1 MDVAVAIIIMCLLLV
16 VIALLSC
23 IDTTKR
29 DNNNK
34 ILKLNSLEELYSYHL
49 SNEVWV
55 GLIVGIGD
63 KKYILT
69 GIDFDS
75 CDIWDLW
82 KPYSELEENLW
93 SDRTAQT
100 KHSYV
105 YNDSNGKPVNNKN
118 IKFVAAI
125 GSNFEH
131 KNIHNGNMLGI
142 NIARLPKIGN
152 IIADTKLILWEVDN
166 IEIKDC
172 RRIYK
177 LIRKDGRHKFSRDE
191 EIYGVVQY
199 CWDTRLAVE

>member
-1 MDVAVAIIIMCLLLV
+1 MGIAIIIVCLVLI
-16 VIALLSC
+16 VIALLFC
-23 IDTTKR
+23 IDTDKNLKK
-29 DNNNK
+29 DNDK

-55 GLIVGIGD
+55 GLVVGIGD

-75 CDIWDLW
+75 RDIWELW
-82 KPYSELEENLW
+82 KPYSGLEDNLW
-93 SDRTAQT
+93 SDRTVRT
-100 KHSYV
+100 KYSYV
-105 YNDSNGKPVNNKN
+105 FKAGNKEINDKN
-118 IKFVAAI
+118 IKFVAAL

-142 NIARLPKIGN
+142 NIARLPKVGD
-152 IIADTKLILWEVDN
+152 IISDTRLVLWEIDN
-166 IEIKDC
+166 IEIRDC
-172 RRIYK
+172 QRIYK

-199 CWDTRLAVE
+199 CWDTELEIE

>member
-1 MDVAVAIIIMCLLLV
+1 MGIAIIIVCLVLI
-16 VIALLSC
+16 VIALLFC
-23 IDTTKR
+23 FDTDKKPEK
-29 DNNNK
+29 DDNK

-75 CDIWDLW
+75 CDIWELW
-82 KPYSELEENLW
+82 KPYSGLEDNLW

-100 KHSYV
+100 EYSYV
-105 YNDSNGKPVNNKN
+105 FRDGNGKEVNDEN

-152 IIADTKLILWEVDN
+152 IISDTKLVLWEIDN
-166 IEIKDC
+166 IEIRDC
-172 RRIYK
+172 RKIYK
-177 LIRKDGRHKFSRDE
+177 LVRKDGRHKFSRDE

-199 CWDTRLAVE
+199 CWDTKLEAE

>member
-1 MDVAVAIIIMCLLLV
+1 MDVAIGIIIIIVCLVLI
-16 VIALLSC
+16 VIALLFC
-23 IDTTKR
+23 FDTTKK
-29 DNNNK
+29 DNK

-49 SNEVWV
+49 NNEIWV

-82 KPYSELEENLW
+82 KPYSGLEDNLW
-93 SDRTAQT
+93 SNRIAQT
-100 KHSYV
+100 RHSHV
-105 YNDSNGKPVNNKN
+105 FNDRNGKEVNDKN

-142 NIARLPKIGN
+142 NIASLPKIGD

-166 IEIKDC
+166 IEIRDC
-172 RRIYK
+172 RKIYK

-199 CWDTRLAVE
+199 CWDTRLAVK

>member
-1 MDVAVAIIIMCLLLV
+1 MGIAIIIMCLVLII
-16 VIALLSC
+16 IALLFC
-23 IDTTKR
+23 LDTDKKPKK
-29 DNNNK
+29 DNNE

-75 CDIWDLW
+75 RDIWELW
-82 KPYSELEENLW
+82 KPYSGLEDNLW
-93 SDRTAQT
+93 SNRIAQT
-100 KHSYV
+100 EHSYIFR
-105 YNDSNGKPVNNKN
+105 DGNGKEVNDDRN
-118 IKFVAAI
+118 IKFVAAL

-131 KNIHNGNMLGI
+131 RNIHNGNMLGI
-142 NIARLPKIGN
+142 NIARLPKTGD
-152 IIADTKLILWEVDN
+152 IISDTKLVLWEIDN
-166 IEIKDC
+166 IEIRDC

-199 CWDTRLAVE
+199 CWDTKVAE

>member
-1 MDVAVAIIIMCLLLV
+1 MGIVIIIVCLVLII
-16 VIALLSC
+16 IALLFC
-23 IDTTKR
+23 IDTDKKPKK
-29 DNNNK
+29 DNNE

-55 GLIVGIGD
+55 GMIVGIGD

-75 CDIWDLW
+75 RDIWELW
-82 KPYSELEENLW
+82 KPYSGLEDNLW

-105 YNDSNGKPVNNKN
+105 FRDGNGKEVNDKN
-118 IKFVAAI
+118 IKFVAAV

-131 KNIHNGNMLGI
+131 RNIHNGNMLGI
-142 NIARLPKIGN
+142 NIARLPKIGD
-152 IIADTKLILWEVDN
+152 IISDTKLVLWEIDS
-166 IEIKDC
+166 IEIRDC

-191 EIYGVVQY
+191 EIYGVAQY
-199 CWDTRLAVE
+199 CWDTKLEAE

>member
-1 MDVAVAIIIMCLLLV
+1 MGIAIIIVCLVLI
-16 VIALLSC
+16 VIALLFYF
-23 IDTTKR
+23 DTNKKPKK
-29 DNNNK
+29 DNNK
-34 ILKLNSLEELYSYHL
+34 ILKLNSLEELYSYYL

-55 GLIVGIGD
+55 GLTVGVGN

-75 CDIWDLW
+75 CDIWELW
-82 KPYSELEENLW
+82 KPYSELEDNLW

-105 YNDSNGKPVNNKN
+105 LSDRNGKEVNDKN

-125 GSNFEH
+125 GNNFEH

-152 IIADTKLILWEVDN
+152 IISDTKLVLWEIDN
-166 IEIKDC
+166 IEVRDC

-199 CWDTRLAVE
+199 CWDTELEIE

>member
-1 MDVAVAIIIMCLLLV
+1 MDIAIFVCFVLIVITLLF
-16 VIALLSC
+16 C
-23 IDTTKR
+23 FIDKKPKK
-29 DNNNK
+29 DNNK

-75 CDIWDLW
+75 CDIWELW
-82 KPYSELEENLW
+82 KPYFGLEDNLW
-93 SDRTAQT
+93 SNLRAQT
-100 KHSYV
+100 KYSCV
-105 YNDSNGKPVNNKN
+105 FNDSNGKEVNDKN

-131 KNIHNGNMLGI
+131 RNIHNGNMLGI
-142 NIARLPKIGN
+142 NIARLPKIGD
-152 IIADTKLILWEVDN
+152 IISDTKLVLWEIDN
-166 IEIKDC
+166 IEIRDC

-177 LIRKDGRHKFSRDE
+177 LIRKDGRHKFSSDE

-199 CWDTRLAVE
+199 CWDTRVKVE